1 MFRLDLNL
9 FSEGILTGI
18 LSRPDRSNLKNF
30 LEVEWYVNRTL
41 KISKILRIQ
50 MSESQ
55 IRLREMNLSLDLS
68 SMFNSYASKL
78 ELFALRK
85 M

>member
-1 MFRLDLNL
+1 
-9 FSEGILTGI
+9 
-18 LSRPDRSNLKNF
+18 
-30 LEVEWYVNRTL
+30 
-41 KISKILRIQ
+41 

-55 IRLREMNLSLDLS
+55 IRLREMNLSLELS